1 MRYIIQFPV
10 ASKQMESMQTWTRL
24 SIIVLWNDS
33 IHLLHNYTAK
43 NAQWL
48 LPATTELTN
57 SWNYAEFTELRG
69 KNNEK

>member
-10 ASKQMESMQTWTRL
+10 ASKQVESMQTWTRL
-24 SIIVLWNDS
+24 SIMVLWNEF
-33 IHLLHNYTAK
+33 IHLLHNYTTK
-43 NAQWL
+43 NPQWL

-57 SWNYAEFTELRG
+57 SWNYTEFTELRG